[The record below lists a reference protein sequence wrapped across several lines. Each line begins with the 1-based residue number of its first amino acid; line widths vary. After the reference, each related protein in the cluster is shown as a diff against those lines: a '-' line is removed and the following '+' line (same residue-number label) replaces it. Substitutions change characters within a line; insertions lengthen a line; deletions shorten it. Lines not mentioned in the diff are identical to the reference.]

1 MAREKNSDENRE
13 ALTFFVLDL
22 GLDIV
27 DGITTLDFESD
38 SLPGEG
44 FHEDLHVCRR
54 QGPELQTT
62 EGVEE
67 DGGRRRRGGRE
78 RQAEVARNYRRNPK
92 GAPNPKNRFHT
103 WTPKRFLLS
112 YH

>member
-1 MAREKNSDENRE
+1 MAREENSDENRE

-54 QGPELQTT
+54 QGPNCRRQKEWRKM
-62 EGVEE
+62 EGEE
-67 DGGRRRRGGRE
+67 EEAEEKD
-78 RQAEVARNYRRNPK
+78 RQK
-92 GAPNPKNRFHT
+92 
-103 WTPKRFLLS
+103 
-112 YH
+112 